1 MLALAC
7 TAMHSCEQAGEADGR
22 IRSDRDGM
30 LVIQGRRTFIVGSYY
45 GYEGDGAFE
54 NMALDGYNYV
64 RVGKDRA
71 ALDQAWAHGL
81 YSWISIGYLE
91 PGDGEENI
99 KRFLATIEELKDH
112 PGLLCW
118 ETQDEPAF
126 TWNSEALRVM
136 PEPLIDT
143 YEKIKQAD
151 PEHLVYMNHGPVN
164 LVSTLRSYNPAND
177 VIACDIYP
185 VIPDGIRPMYALF
198 PDGKQG
204 DLLNVYIS
212 QVGEYT
218 DKMRKVGGVS
228 RPLFMVLQGF
238 SWEMLRP
245 EKDRRPDMI
254 LYPDYH
260 QTRFMAYQAI
270 IHGANGILYWG
281 TRYTPPDAPFWEDL
295 KRVTREL
302 GGMQKVLAAPA
313 GELEIGM
320 RYHELG
326 HSVDAGVEILIKE
339 LEDGLCLI
347 TANADRY
354 PVKVSLEGLGAYRQ
368 ASVFPE
374 NRILVIEDGELTDDY
389 RAFDVHVYFLTR
401 TPSP

>member
-1 MLALAC
+1 
-7 TAMHSCEQAGEADGR
+7 
-22 IRSDRDGM
+22 
-30 LVIQGRRTFIVGSYY
+30 
-45 GYEGDGAFE
+45 
-54 NMALDGYNYV
+54 MALDGYNYV